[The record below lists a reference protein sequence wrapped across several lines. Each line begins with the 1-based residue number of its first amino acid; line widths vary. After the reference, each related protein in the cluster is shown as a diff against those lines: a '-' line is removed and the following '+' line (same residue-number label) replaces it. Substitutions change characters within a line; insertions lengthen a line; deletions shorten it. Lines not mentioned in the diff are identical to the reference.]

1 MDLPRNILK
10 HAILENRL
18 QVGLFC
24 NLPSNYTAE
33 LLATCGF
40 DWLLFDTEHTPG
52 DPLTVFAQVQALAAY
67 PTQTIVRPVSHDPAL
82 IKQYLD
88 AGVQTLLIPMVQ
100 SAEEAE
106 RASLAMRYAPE
117 GIRGFAGLTR
127 ATRFGSVEDYA
138 RRAAEELCL
147 VVQVESRAGLEQIEA
162 IAAVDG
168 VDAVF
173 LGPSDLAASLG
184 HPGQPNHAE
193 VRAAIEDALAR
204 IQANGKAAGI
214 LTLDHE
220 FARHCIELGAVLVGV
235 DVDAAILLREAKAL
249 AKAFGAMGING

>member
-1 MDLPRNILK
+1 MDLPRNTFK
-10 HAILENRL
+10 HAILEGRL
-18 QVGLFC
+18 QIGLFS
-24 NLPSNYTAE
+24 NMPSSYTAE

-40 DWLLFDTEHTPG
+40 DWLLFDTEHSPG
-52 DPLTVFAQVQALAAY
+52 DPSTVLSQVQALAAY
-67 PTQTIVRPVSHDPAL
+67 PTQALVRPVSHDPAL

-106 RASLAMRYAPE
+106 RAVLAMRYAPN

-127 ATRFGSVEDYA
+127 ATRFGLAKDYA
-138 RRAAEELCL
+138 KRAAEELCL
-147 VVQVESRAGLEQIEA
+147 IVQVESRAGVEAIEA

-168 VDAVF
+168 VDAIF

-184 HPGQPNHAE
+184 RPGEPDHAE
-193 VRAAIEDALAR
+193 VRAVIEDALAR
-204 IQANGKAAGI
+204 IQASGKAAGV
-214 LTLDHE
+214 LTLDHD
-220 FARHCIELGAVLVGV
+220 FARHCIELGALVVGV

-249 AKAFGAMGING
+249 AKAFGAGGAGR